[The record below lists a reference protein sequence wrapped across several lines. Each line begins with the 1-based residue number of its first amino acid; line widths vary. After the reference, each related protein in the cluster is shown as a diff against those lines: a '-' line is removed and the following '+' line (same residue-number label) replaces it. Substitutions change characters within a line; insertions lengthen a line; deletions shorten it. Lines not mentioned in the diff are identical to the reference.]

1 MKKAIITILSIALAV
16 SFSMAEAKSNKE
28 KELPPGLQK
37 KLARSG
43 ELPPGWEK
51 KLTVG
56 ERLDNEVY
64 NEADVVVPVDEHG
77 VVTVEIEG
85 KVVRLMQASR
95 EIVEILK

>member
-1 MKKAIITILSIALAV
+1 MKRTIITILSILLAV

-28 KELPPGLQK
+28 KQLPPGLQK
-37 KLARSG
+37 KLARTG

-56 ERLDNEVY
+56 ESLDPEVY

-77 VVTVEIEG
+77 MVTVEVEG
-85 KVVRLMQASR
+85 RIVRLIQASR